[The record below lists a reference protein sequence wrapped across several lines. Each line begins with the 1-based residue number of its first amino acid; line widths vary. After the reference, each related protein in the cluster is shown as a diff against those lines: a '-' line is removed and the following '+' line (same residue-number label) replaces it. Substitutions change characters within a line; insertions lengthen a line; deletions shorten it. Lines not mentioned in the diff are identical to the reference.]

1 VAKSGVFKPAY
12 GMGGAAADLP
22 RLVAGRPSPAHR
34 RGHGHQ
40 QAAER
45 KGTESVAA
53 TSEDLK
59 EARILR
65 LLTWLRWQACV
76 AAAAVQRLG
85 VCERSRAGES
95 TGACVLLGEC
105 V

>member
-1 VAKSGVFKPAY
+1 
-12 GMGGAAADLP
+12 M
-22 RLVAGRPSPAHR
+22 
-34 RGHGHQ
+34 
-40 QAAER
+40 
-45 KGTESVAA
+45 AA